1 MRQAREGDTVT
12 VHYRGTLTDGTEF
25 DSSAGR
31 SPLEFTIGAGQVV
44 PGFENAVTGMREG
57 EKKTA
62 TFDAGQAYG
71 ERRDDLLLSVS
82 RDQLPEGAKVAVGD
96 TLELG
101 LANGESVPVQIA
113 ELTETTLTLDANH
126 PLAGKDLT
134 FELELMKIHE

>member
-1 MRQAREGDTVT
+1 MRQARQGDTVT

-134 FELELMKIHE
+134 FELELMKIQE